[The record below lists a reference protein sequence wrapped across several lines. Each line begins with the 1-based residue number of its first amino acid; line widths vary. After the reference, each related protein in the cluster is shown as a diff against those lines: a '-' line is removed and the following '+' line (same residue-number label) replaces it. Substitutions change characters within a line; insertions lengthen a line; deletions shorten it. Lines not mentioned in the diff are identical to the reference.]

1 MKDILHKL
9 WTDEEGATVVEY
21 VLLVAVLALGLIIAM
36 TTLKDGITNK
46 YGTTSSAVES
56 AK

>member
-21 VLLVAVLALGLIIAM
+21 VLLVAVLALGLIVAM
-36 TTLKDGITNK
+36 TTLKGGITNK
-46 YGTTSSAVES
+46 YSDTSTKVES
-56 AK
+56 AN